1 MDSAQKEAVESAI
14 EIACSKVFEILDEKL
29 ETISNIG
36 DENAIKTAVVQG
48 VLSAS
53 QAYPHDA
60 TRSWNKAAGKAVIS
74 NVISNGIWILQRFLE
89 PWICLTNLLMGIVS
103 DIRLEPT

>member
-1 MDSAQKEAVESAI
+1 MDSAQKEAVESTI

-36 DENAIKTAVVQG
+36 DENAIKTAVFQG
-48 VLSAS
+48 ILSAS
-53 QAYPHDA
+53 QAYKHDE

-74 NVISNGIWILQRFLE
+74 NVISNGI
-89 PWICLTNLLMGIVS
+89 
-103 DIRLEPT
+103 

>member
-1 MDSAQKEAVESAI
+1 MDSAQKDAEESTI

-36 DENAIKTAVVQG
+36 DENAIKSAVFQG
-48 VLSAS
+48 ILSGR

-60 TRSWNKAAGKAVIS
+60 THSWNKAAGKAVIA
-74 NVISNGIWILQRFLE
+74 NIISNGI
-89 PWICLTNLLMGIVS
+89 
-103 DIRLEPT
+103 